1 MDNLHTYQS
10 YWGLRSNLQFYVN
23 KTHAGKVME
32 FFGGTTTLTHKKPE
46 KLKKNAAIQD
56 FDIPDMD
63 INIPDMDAGIPD
75 F

>member
-1 MDNLHTYQS
+1 M
-10 YWGLRSNLQFYVN
+10 
-23 KTHAGKVME
+23 K
-32 FFGGTTTLTHKKPE
+32 FFGGTTTLTPKKPE

-63 INIPDMDAGIPD
+63 INLPDMDAGVPD